1 MDTDTSPHI
10 FSQPYFP
17 TIIFIY
23 LTPFPGTHFP
33 IHSFC
38 PFPGPRFPK
47 SQPNYVVLAV
57 SPITAANTHY
67 FASPNDPS
75 INLTYNT
82 HRLSGLVPIHRS
94 LPPILS

>member
-33 IHSFC
+33 VQSFC
-38 PFPGPRFPK
+38 PCPGPRFPQ
-47 SQPNYVVLAV
+47 SQPFYVALAV
-57 SPITAANTHY
+57 SPISAAKTHY
-67 FASPNDPS
+67 AAAPHDPFTNRTP
-75 INLTYNT
+75 IG
-82 HRLSGLVPIHRS
+82 HRVGT
-94 LPPILS
+94 